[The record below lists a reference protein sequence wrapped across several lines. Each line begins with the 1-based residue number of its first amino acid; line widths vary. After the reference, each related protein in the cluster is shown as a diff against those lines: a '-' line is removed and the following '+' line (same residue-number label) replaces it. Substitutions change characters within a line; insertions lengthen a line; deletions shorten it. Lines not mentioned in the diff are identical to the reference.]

1 MLNGLKDGGRVGKPA
16 ADTAEGRVIQ
26 VKSPAVNSFGY
37 VSETNRPFRSTRRC
51 FIPGCGSSVIREAPS
66 PDHAAARCGCRSG
79 ARCCLLLWSWAAAS
93 PISSNSMFS
102 RGRDAAIRPNAT
114 GHQSVAEDRDLAAAR
129 EAVSE
134 ALAKG
139 GRDASVP
146 WEDPSTGA
154 RGTVTP
160 LSNSHTQHGTT
171 CRDFLASYVRNG
183 SESWLQGEACR
194 GLQGRW
200 EVRHMRPWRRT

>member
-1 MLNGLKDGGRVGKPA
+1 MLYSWLR
-16 ADTAEGRVIQ
+16 Q
-26 VKSPAVNSFGY
+26 FGY
-37 VSETNRPFRSTRRC
+37 KGSAFAPPCCRPVRLPVRGAVLSLALVLGGC
-51 FIPGCGSSVIREAPS
+51 FSYQL
-66 PDHAAARCGCRSG
+66 D
-79 ARCCLLLWSWAAAS
+79 
-93 PISSNSMFS
+93 SMFS

>member
-1 MLNGLKDGGRVGKPA
+1 MLCSWLR
-16 ADTAEGRVIQ
+16 Q
-26 VKSPAVNSFGY
+26 FGY
-37 VSETNRPFRSTRRC
+37 KGSAFARPCCRPLRRLPV
-51 FIPGCGSSVIREAPS
+51 PG
-66 PDHAAARCGCRSG
+66 AALSLALVLGGCSFSYQ
-79 ARCCLLLWSWAAAS
+79 LD
-93 PISSNSMFS
+93 SMFS
-102 RGRDAAIRPNAT
+102 RQRDADTTAAIRPAAT
-114 GHQSVAEDRDLAAAR
+114 GHQSVAALPQDRDLAAAR
-129 EAVSE
+129 AAVSE
-134 ALAKG
+134 ALAKS

-160 LSNSHTQHGTT
+160 LSNAYTQDGTT
-171 CRDFLASYVRNG
+171 CRDFLASYVRHG